1 MVRPDFMQRT
11 EGRDACVASYDGF
24 CKQAAIRDFKISN
37 PGIDVFGDTAI
48 RALNLPTLCIAG
60 TEEESG
66 ACLELP
72 ERPPIDVRRLPG
84 SHHFKGDYA
93 GLGDAV
99 ARFIETTMVTR
110 ERNRQ

>member
-1 MVRPDFMQRT
+1 MSRLRKLKT
-11 EGRDACVASYDGF
+11 S
-24 CKQAAIRDFKISN
+24 ISSV
-37 PGIDVFGDTAI
+37 IAW
-48 RALNLPTLCIAG
+48 LCIAG